1 MELNYLKLYFSL
13 TLTGLTIWG
22 VDEAFDLY
30 KLNVV
35 ADEVTEAM
43 NKSKLESKSAAIRA
57 QTEALK
63 QRTRQAAIAKQ
74 NALKQETINNAR
86 KTNNE
91 ICSFWSNE
99 YYSERTDR
107 NKTMMQGACERAAKT
122 PNTSTSVINLK
133 GTN

>member
-1 MELNYLKLYFSL
+1 MNYLKLYFSL

-91 ICSFWSNE
+91 ICSFLNL
-99 YYSERTDR
+99 
-107 NKTMMQGACERAAKT
+107 
-122 PNTSTSVINLK
+122 TSLRHRCPE
-133 GTN
+133 